1 MLGKPAPA
9 IQSYFLKPITSGYRL
24 EFAYTQS
31 APDTLFQ
38 PGMLTTLSSI
48 QTNWALTAH
57 AHTMTQDTAEF
68 QYVAGQMRESFG
80 HLLADFEQRN
90 TRALALPNWQLDVS
104 YGPHAREVMDVR
116 PSDAQALGTVVYLHA
131 GYWQSRDKS
140 QFRFLAPAFN
150 AMGWDTVLVN
160 YPLCPEVSVANIVA
174 SVAQALRQISI
185 QQTERGQT
193 GPVVLCGHSAGA
205 HLAIELALQAAAGL
219 STKLL
224 PLAGVVAI
232 SGIFDLRPL
241 VQTSLN
247 QRLQMDAT
255 SALAC
260 SPALRVQT
268 GAAPAMF
275 VVGESETSAFQ
286 AQSQDM
292 ARLWALQ
299 GNTAQCVTVNKA
311 DHFSVLEQVAAP
323 DGLVAQTLR
332 SWALASDHN

>member
-1 MLGKPAPA
+1 M
-9 IQSYFLKPITSGYRL
+9 
-24 EFAYTQS
+24 
-31 APDTLFQ
+31 
-38 PGMLTTLSSI
+38 
-48 QTNWALTAH
+48 N
-57 AHTMTQDTAEF
+57 QDTAEF
-68 QYVAGQMRESFG
+68 QYVTGQMRESFG

-90 TRALALPNWQLDVS
+90 IRALTLPHWKLDVP
-104 YGPHAREVMDVR
+104 YGHHAREVMDVR
-116 PSDAQALGTVVYLHA
+116 PADAQALGTVVYLHA

-150 AMGWDTVLVN
+150 AMGWDMVLVN
-160 YPLCPEVSVANIVA
+160 YPLCPEASVANIVA

-219 STKLL
+219 GTNRL
-224 PLAGVVAI
+224 PVAGVVAI

-247 QRLQMDAT
+247 QRLQLNAA
-255 SALAC
+255 SALTC
-260 SPALRVQT
+260 SPAQRVQT

-275 VVGESETSAFQ
+275 VVGESETPAFH

-292 ARLWALQ
+292 ARLWELQ
-299 GNTAQCVTVNKA
+299 GNAAQCVTVNKA
-311 DHFSVLEQVAAP
+311 DHFSVLEHVAAP
-323 DGLVAQTLR
+323 NGRVARTLR
-332 SWALASDHN
+332 SWASA